1 MSFSEIADFRT
12 ELGRLTKE
20 YPKLLRTGE
29 VTLLWTIISYPDGC
43 FIGEQELADQ
53 AHLSLSTKDT
63 YLRKLTKLGFITR
76 EQSYARKGVRQC
88 YRVSIKGMKDPCL
101 SPVIA
106 KNNSL
111 PPTTGKPMPI
121 TDEPNA
127 YYRSHAYRDYK
138 DYKYDIDQERFNKV
152 LNAIPKD
159 FRIYIKAGTNYEM
172 RLNEL
177 EHRGTTLE
185 ATYAFLAKQ
194 NWTQAGS
201 KGGLLSHFLDVLL
214 GDTKAS
220 KSSPMKWCGYCD
232 EATRTYDIPERDAE
246 GKTYYECGTCSPEGI
261 RRKNLKKVTLDEK
274 TDVLKTLG
282 FPFGRSVDE

>member
-20 YPKLLRTGE
+20 YPKLLRAGE

-88 YRVSIKGMKDPCL
+88 YRVSVKDMRNYRL

-106 KNNSL
+106 NTNSL
-111 PPTTGKPMPI
+111 PPITDKPMPI
-121 TDEPNA
+121 TDKPNA
-127 YYRSHAYRDYK
+127 YHRSHAYRDYK
-138 DYKYDIDQERFNKV
+138 DYKYDINQERFNKV

-159 FRIYIKAGTNYEM
+159 FRSYINAGTNYEM
-172 RLNEL
+172 RLNKL

-185 ATYAFLAKQ
+185 AVCAYLTKQ

-214 GDTKAS
+214 SDTKAS
-220 KSSPMKWCGYCD
+220 KSSPMKWCGECD
-232 EATRTYDIPERDAE
+232 EATRTYDIPERDEE
-246 GKTYYECGTCSPEGI
+246 GRTYYECGTCSPEGI